1 MKTTIITCDF
11 CGTKGATSIKKDARY
26 ATLEAINARGR
37 NVYIDAE
44 KAVPSVTIT
53 YAKQIAGGGIGEIDL
68 CGKCRSSIEI
78 AVESIII
85 DLVQKKNKSKA
96 FSTGLSSERI
106 ANKKSDRASNK

>member
-1 MKTTIITCDF
+1 MKRTEIFCDF

-26 ATLEAINARGR
+26 ATLEAMNARAKS
-37 NVYIDAE
+37 VYIDVE

-53 YAKQIAGGGIGEIDL
+53 YAKQISGGGIGEIDL
-68 CGKCRSSIEI
+68 CGKCRSGIEI

-85 DLVQKKNKSKA
+85 DLVEKKNKNKA
-96 FSTGLSSERI
+96 LERI